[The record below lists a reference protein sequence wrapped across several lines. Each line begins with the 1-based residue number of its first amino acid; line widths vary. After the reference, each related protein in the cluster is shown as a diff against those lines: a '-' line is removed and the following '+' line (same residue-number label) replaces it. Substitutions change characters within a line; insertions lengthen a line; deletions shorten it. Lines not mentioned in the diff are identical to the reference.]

1 MPLDRTDRLL
11 LPALLAL
18 NALLKFNWL
27 GVNELSGDEPF
38 TVYWSLRGLPGIL
51 HMLQGENNPPLY
63 FLIMKAWASVVP
75 LEPAWLRIPSAV
87 FSTLTAWPLFL
98 LARRLAGRS
107 VAITTVLL
115 FTFSSHHFG
124 FAHEVRAYSLFTL
137 LTVAGFAQLTLM
149 RDRPAVRSRDTAALA
164 AIDVLLVYTHFFGWL
179 AIGMQLV
186 CAGLCTGWK
195 PLRRNSLIAAGIALL
210 TYLPYAPIFLG
221 RTGKSVAEGTWVT
234 SPTWEEPYNMLWRW
248 SNRPVIAVF
257 FLAAVLFGAWKCRL
271 RAPALQAGLLWSF
284 VPLIG
289 LFLVSF
295 VVPVYVDRY
304 LVWAA
309 PGFALAV
316 AASLAQVPQARL
328 HTALSVA
335 ACASMLLTLAPWKDN
350 GRRPSRVVAQV
361 NAWSTP
367 HRTVVLFPHH
377 YELTY
382 AYHLDDRLFRTDSSL
397 SRGLA
402 ERRTIAV
409 YLHDSLPAL
418 DPMGP
423 VLLVRSGDGFPALYA
438 RLRSGYP
445 AIDSVEAD
453 HRVWVYR
460 FRH

>member
-11 LPALLAL
+11 LFALIAL
-18 NALLKFNWL
+18 NAVLKFNWL
-27 GVNELSGDEPF
+27 GVNELAGDEPF
-38 TVYWSLRGLPGIL
+38 TVYWSLRGMPEIL
-51 HMLQGENNPPLY
+51 HMLQDENNPPLY
-63 FLIMKAWASVVP
+63 FLIMKAWAAMVP
-75 LEPAWLRIPSAV
+75 LEAAWLRIPSAV
-87 FSTLTAWPLFL
+87 FSILTAWPLFL

-124 FAHEVRAYSLFTL
+124 FAHEVRAYALFTL

-149 RDRPAVRSRDTAALA
+149 RDRSAVRSRDVAAIA

-186 CAGLCTGWK
+186 CAGVCTGWR
-195 PLRRNSLIAAGIALL
+195 PLWRSTLIAAGIALL
-210 TYLPYAPIFLG
+210 GYLPYVPIFLG
-221 RTGKSVAEGTWVT
+221 RTGKSVVDGTWVT
-234 SPTWEEPYNMLWRW
+234 TPTWEEPYNMLWRW
-248 SNRPVIAVF
+248 SNQPMIAVP
-257 FLAAVLFGAWKCRL
+257 FLAAVLWGTWKSRL
-271 RAPALQAGLLWSF
+271 RAPALQMGLLWSF

-316 AASLAQVPQARL
+316 AASLAQVPHARL

-335 ACASMLLTLAPWKDN
+335 ACASMLLTMAPWKDN
-350 GRRPSRVVAQV
+350 GRRPGRVVAQV
-361 NAWSTP
+361 HAWSAP
-367 HRTVVLFPHH
+367 DQAVALFPHH
-377 YELTY
+377 YDLTY
-382 AYHLDDRLFRTDSSL
+382 AYHLDASMFRTDTSVSRSL
-397 SRGLA
+397 GA
-402 ERRTIAV
+402 RRTFAV
-409 YLHDSLPAL
+409 YPHDTLPVF
-418 DPMGP
+418 DPTDQ

-438 RLRSGYP
+438 GLRSRY
-445 AIDSVEAD
+445 ADIDSVEAD